1 MEHRLAAAPA
11 AADAPAGPET
21 PRERRRRR
29 TREDLVAAT
38 LRVIGEVGDTDLTI
52 DRVSAESG
60 ISRGTIYAHFPD
72 GRDELLRG
80 AYAELARELV
90 TRTEATAALAADW
103 RGSIVAHAEA
113 MLDLAEDERIGH
125 FFNVSGPALIV
136 DGSARGIGS
145 GASARLISAEL
156 AAASAAGLADP
167 GLDADA
173 VARLLVGAIRES
185 AIAVSRDGADP
196 VSARS
201 AFARLVEGLARR

>member
-1 MEHRLAAAPA
+1 MDERPAEPA
-11 AADAPAGPET
+11 AHET

-38 LRVIGEVGDTDLTI
+38 LRVIGEVGDGDLTI

-90 TRTEATAALAADW
+90 ARTESAAALAADW
-103 RGSIVAHAEA
+103 QGSITAHAEA
-113 MLDLAEDERIGH
+113 MLVLAGDARIGR

-136 DGSARGIGS
+136 DGAARGIGS
-145 GASARLISAEL
+145 GASARLIRDAL
-156 AAASAAGLADP
+156 AAASSAGQVDP
-167 GLDADA
+167 ALDAA
-173 VARLLVGAIRES
+173 ATARLLVGAIRES
-185 AIAVSRDGADP
+185 AIAVARDGADP
-196 VSARS
+196 VASRA
-201 AFARLVEGLARR
+201 AFARLVEGLGRG